1 MLTEMTFGT
10 ALQAETF
17 LHNAGFRLVRPRK
30 WLYGTRAAASLHD
43 GDGDVRLVI
52 VERRYGRQ

>member
-1 MLTEMTFGT
+1 MTFGT